1 VIKDL
6 MMQAGFT
13 KAEADVY
20 ICLLENG
27 PLKASVIANKTGLY
41 RPYVYDNLDNLMQ
54 KGLCSNILIEGKK
67 HFKAAKPSTIK
78 DYLTEKIQ
86 RIDELIPQLENM
98 MMKSNSDVVVEVYKG
113 KNAIRKAFLDILK
126 ILKENPKIVHLGMGI
141 EEEAFLGAEPVFSRW
156 FIKQLEKNHIR
167 ERMISYE
174 SEKIFAG
181 GKTTEYRFIPDKYF
195 NPTQI
200 LIDGE
205 LVTILLLTSD
215 PKIAIKIKNPKL
227 ADSYRK
233 TFEFMWSVGRRRKW
247 SQTSDHK
254 LGKIVGPQ

>member
-1 VIKDL
+1 MLRKAPAAIMTICCSISTTRTHICIRYYIDLSYFLRQLIENFLVGCVIKDL

-113 KNAIRKAFLDILK
+113 KNAIR
-126 ILKENPKIVHLGMGI
+126 
-141 EEEAFLGAEPVFSRW
+141 
-156 FIKQLEKNHIR
+156 
-167 ERMISYE
+167 
-174 SEKIFAG
+174 
-181 GKTTEYRFIPDKYF
+181 
-195 NPTQI
+195 
-200 LIDGE
+200 
-205 LVTILLLTSD
+205 
-215 PKIAIKIKNPKL
+215 
-227 ADSYRK
+227 
-233 TFEFMWSVGRRRKW
+233 
-247 SQTSDHK
+247 
-254 LGKIVGPQ
+254 

>member
-1 VIKDL
+1 MLRKAPAAIMTICCSISTTRTHICIRYYIDLSYFLRQLIENFLVGCVIKDL

-41 RPYVYDNLDNLMQ
+41 RPYVYDNLDN
-54 KGLCSNILIEGKK
+54 
-67 HFKAAKPSTIK
+67 
-78 DYLTEKIQ
+78 LTEKIQ

-174 SEKIFAG
+174 SEKICAG
-181 GKTTEYRFIPDKYF
+181 GKPTEPRFIPDKSF
-195 NPTQI
+195 TPTQI

-205 LVTILLLTSD
+205 D
-215 PKIAIKIKNPKL
+215 FL
-227 ADSYRK
+227 A
-233 TFEFMWSVGRRRKW
+233 FVGY
-247 SQTSDHK
+247 HA
-254 LGKIVGPQ
+254 LAYV